1 MKRALI
7 ATLLTFSIV
16 TGSALAEEGTGTIKL
31 DETFTKANEW
41 LSKNNLQLTGSPT
54 MRNDEAA
61 FEQETILF
69 YGEGYGNPAH
79 TNQAQR
85 EGMAKR
91 AAVVTAQRAVAE
103 YLEGFAIVS
112 ATEVDQGVIIRDH
125 IRTAVAS
132 FVKGVQ
138 VVFEDYNKEKDTAIA
153 IIKIGL
159 HGPRG
164 FGSYLYEK
172 INSDPVLKKAVAT
185 DKPDFKPAPAK
196 IEQVKVDQAK
206 LDQPYDG
213 LIIDATEHDFR
224 PALINRIF
232 TVKGEVLY
240 DPAKVSQKV
249 LVEQGCGEYTNSVDK
264 AKSALA
270 ARGVTNPLILKASSA
285 INRAD
290 LQVTDDDAVKVF
302 SANQKAGFLAGAK
315 VAFVLK

>member
-1 MKRALI
+1 MKKVLI
-7 ATLLTFSIV
+7 ATLLVIAV
-16 TGSALAEEGTGTIKL
+16 ITGSAFAEEGTGAIKL
-31 DETFTKANEW
+31 DETFNKANEW

-54 MRNDEAA
+54 TRNDEAA

-125 IRTAVAS
+125 IKTAVAS

-138 VVFEDYNKEKDTAIA
+138 VVFEEYNKDKDTAIA

-185 DKPDFKPAPAK
+185 DKPDFKPTPAK
-196 IEQVKVDQAK
+196 IEQAKVDQVK
-206 LDQPYDG
+206 LDQPFDG
-213 LIIDATEHDFR
+213 LIIDATEQDFR

-232 TVKGEVLY
+232 TLKGEVLY

-264 AKSALA
+264 AKTALSS
-270 ARGVTNPLILKASSA
+270 RGVTNPLILKASGA

>member
-7 ATLLTFSIV
+7 ALLFTV
-16 TGSALAEEGTGTIKL
+16 TVAAGSAFGEEGTIKL
-31 DETFTKANEW
+31 DETFVKANEW
-41 LSKNNLQLTGSPT
+41 LSKNNLQLTGGPT
-54 MRNDEAA
+54 GRNDEAA

-79 TNQAQR
+79 TNPAQR

-103 YLEGFAIVS
+103 YLEGFAIVG
-112 ATEVDQGVIIRDH
+112 ATEVDQGVIVRDH
-125 IRTAVAS
+125 IKTAVAS

-138 VVFEDYNKEKDTAIA
+138 VVFEDYNKEKETAIA

-159 HGPRG
+159 HGPKG

-172 INSDPVLKKAVAT
+172 LNADPLLKKAMTT
-185 DKPDFKPAPAK
+185 DKPAFKPAPSK
-196 IEQVKVDQAK
+196 IEEVKVEQARQ
-206 LDQPYDG
+206 DRPFDG
-213 LIIDATEHDFR
+213 LIIDATEQDFR

-232 TVKGEVLY
+232 TAKGEVLY

-249 LVEQGCGEYTNSVDK
+249 LVEQGCGEYTNTLEK
-264 AKSALA
+264 ARAALA
-270 ARGVTNPLILKASSA
+270 SRGVTNPLLLKASGA
-285 INRAD
+285 NNRSD
-290 LQVTDDDAVKVF
+290 LQVSDEDAVKLF
-302 SANQKAGFLAGAK
+302 TANEKGGFLGGAK